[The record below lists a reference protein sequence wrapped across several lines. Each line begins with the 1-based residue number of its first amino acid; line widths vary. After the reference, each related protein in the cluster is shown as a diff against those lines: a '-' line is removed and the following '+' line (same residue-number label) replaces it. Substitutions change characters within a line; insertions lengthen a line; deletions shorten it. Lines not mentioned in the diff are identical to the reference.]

1 MSRSSHPD
9 EAVAAFI
16 QGAFAGSVLSP
27 DFPVL
32 VDTVDNPGIKSAP
45 NTVGGLTV
53 AVERDEDGNYQN
65 WFTITTRSG
74 VKVRVTVELM
84 LDEEERPA

>member
-9 EAVAAFI
+9 EAIAAFI
-16 QGAFAGSVLSP
+16 QGAFAGSALSP
-27 DFPVL
+27 DFPVYIE
-32 VDTVDNPGIKSAP
+32 TVDNPDVKVAP
-45 NTVGGLTV
+45 NTLGGLTV